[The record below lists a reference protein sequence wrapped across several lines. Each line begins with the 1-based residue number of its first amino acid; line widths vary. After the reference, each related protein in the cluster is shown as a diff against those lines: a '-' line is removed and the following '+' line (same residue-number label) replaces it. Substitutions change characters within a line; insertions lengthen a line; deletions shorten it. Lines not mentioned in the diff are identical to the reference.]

1 MNNDGKGYRVQR
13 LRPTFSSPESF
24 LSDWSCYGDSQNYG
38 SILGHDQRSIL
49 SNNTSTYISDI
60 SRDPSDNNVMD
71 GLIMPVAKLKH
82 TSPSNSNNNNNNN
95 SNSCASNK
103 TIDNNNTLTTSSSST
118 SNSMYDEGRTSDHN
132 ETANPTITTHFIMT
146 SLEQDTDDD
155 DDADEDDGRRISCF
169 SAVNNPFRAVNAAKS
184 KYTGVARNRRR
195 HGRSKS
201 FTNSGRSTDVRQ
213 YNLRRSSSANL
224 LMNFEPVSELMNIDR
239 KESTLYLI

>member
-103 TIDNNNTLTTSSSST
+103 TIDNNNTLTSSST

-146 SLEQDTDDD
+146 SLEQDTDD

-213 YNLRRSSSANL
+213 NNLRRSSSANL